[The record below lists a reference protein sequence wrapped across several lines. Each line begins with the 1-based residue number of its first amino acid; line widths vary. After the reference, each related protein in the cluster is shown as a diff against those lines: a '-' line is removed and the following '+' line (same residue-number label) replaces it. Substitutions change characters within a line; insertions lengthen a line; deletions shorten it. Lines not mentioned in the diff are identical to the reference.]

1 VAPWLNLQCRVALAR
16 VALIRGDRVEARA
29 LLGEADAILTA
40 APGAGGVAGQL
51 ARLRPEIT
59 ARDRT
64 QSFGPSSLTTAELL
78 VLQLLPTHLTATEIA
93 VRLNV
98 SPNTVRSQIASIYRK
113 LDVSSRSD
121 AITAAAAAGLVTT
134 RRLEGP
140 ILWP

>member
-1 VAPWLNLQCRVALAR
+1 MAPWLNLQCRVALAR
-16 VALIRGDRVEARA
+16 GALIRGDRLEARA

-40 APGAGGVAGQL
+40 VPGAGGVAGQL

-64 QSFGPSSLTTAELL
+64 QSSGPSSRTTAELL

-93 VRLNV
+93 VRLYV

-113 LDVSSRSD
+113 LDMSSRSD
-121 AITAAAAAGLVTT
+121 EHPP
-134 RRLEGP
+134 LERTP
-140 ILWP
+140 ALRW